1 MNFLFQMDDP
11 KKIDINSDTTYLLIK
26 EALKR
31 KIHCYYTHA
40 NSVHALI
47 NKNTNEIR
55 SEVSKFYLNK
65 DNSLNYE
72 KSIFRKFN
80 KF

>member
-40 NSVHALI
+40 
-47 NKNTNEIR
+47 T
-55 SEVSKFYLNK
+55 
-65 DNSLNYE
+65 
-72 KSIFRKFN
+72 
-80 KF
+80 

>member
-1 MNFLFQMDDP
+1 MINLTINYYMNFLFQMDDP

-47 NKNTNEIR
+47 NKNT
-55 SEVSKFYLNK
+55 
-65 DNSLNYE
+65 
-72 KSIFRKFN
+72 IFATWLH
-80 KF
+80 